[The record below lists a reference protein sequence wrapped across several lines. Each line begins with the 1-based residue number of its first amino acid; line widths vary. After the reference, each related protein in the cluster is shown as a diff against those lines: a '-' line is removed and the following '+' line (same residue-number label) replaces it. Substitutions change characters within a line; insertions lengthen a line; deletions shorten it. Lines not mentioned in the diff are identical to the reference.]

1 MAAHHQCSS
10 PAGQTGSLMES
21 RSHQRSEER
30 DARASCID
38 QAPLYHLLVGRG
50 FTGRLY
56 YGCAGLRT
64 LIWGLSK
71 TPSKAEVLGLPHTAR
86 CPLWVKS
93 GLFIQHR
100 FMSALPPIADMR
112 RGSPQCLLIARSGL
126 MARSRSGQPAFEEG
140 VTCGICLGDFTR

>member
-1 MAAHHQCSS
+1 
-10 PAGQTGSLMES
+10 MES

-71 TPSKAEVLGLPHTAR
+71 TPSKAEVLGLLHTVR

-93 GLFIQHR
+93 GRIAPQAAE
-100 FMSALPPIADMR
+100 SALPPKADINSR
-112 RGSPQCLLIARSGL
+112 RWNVC
-126 MARSRSGQPAFEEG
+126 
-140 VTCGICLGDFTR
+140 